1 MFRITSLTEISDRQL
16 DRLVKRIA
24 AILLIGLIAFVGF
37 YVLDRWRAPAAPIVD
52 QRTAALEQA
61 VRDDPADIPSR
72 GQLADIYVAT
82 GRYVEAIAQY
92 DAILDAGKDVELAHM
107 GRGKAYQASGQLDAA
122 TRDFQEVVDI
132 AKGGEMA
139 NVDPMLEAAYY
150 SLGSI
155 AMDQGKP
162 AEAIGHLEKALAIK
176 RSDADALNLISKAHL
191 AVGDTDKAILTA
203 KAAIAFVPIGW
214 TDPYLTLSQT
224 YTKAGQPEMAEW
236 AAAMADFSDGK
247 TDQARTRLT
256 VLSGGGPAAVDAMIG
271 LGLIA
276 ESAGELPLAATWYE
290 QALAVDPNNAAA
302 RLGVGRAGSGN
313 APATEAGPTPLPSLP
328 NPGNVGGGQGS

>member
-1 MFRITSLTEISDRQL
+1 MFRITSLTQISDRQL

-37 YVLDRWRAPAAPIVD
+37 YVLDRWRAPSAPIVD

-107 GRGKAYQASGQLDAA
+107 GRAKAYQASGQLDAA
-122 TRDFQEVVDI
+122 TKDFQQVVDI

-139 NVDPMLEAAYY
+139 NVDPMLEAAYF

-155 AMDQGKP
+155 AMDQGRP
-162 AEAIGHLEKALAIK
+162 AEAITHLEKALAIK

-236 AAAMADFSDGK
+236 AAAMADFSEGR
-247 TDQARTRLT
+247 TEQARTRLT
-256 VLSGGGPAAVDAMIG
+256 ALSAGGPATVDAMIG

-276 ESAGELPLAATWYE
+276 EAAGDLPLAASWYE
-290 QALAVDPNNAAA
+290 RALAADPDNPAA
-302 RLGVGRAGSGN
+302 RLGIGRAGSGG

-328 NPGNVGGGQGS
+328 NPGNVSGGQGS

>member
-1 MFRITSLTEISDRQL
+1 MFRITSLTAMSDRQL

-24 AILLIGLIAFVGF
+24 AVLVIGLIAFIGF
-37 YVLDRWRAPAAPIVD
+37 YVLDRWRMPATPIVD

-61 VRDDPADIPSR
+61 VRADAGDIASR
-72 GQLADIYVAT
+72 GQLADIYTAS
-82 GRYVEAIAQY
+82 GRYAEAIAQY

-107 GRGKAYQASGQLDAA
+107 GRARAYQASGQLDAA
-122 TRDFQEVVDI
+122 TKDFQEVVDI

-139 NVDPMLEAAYY
+139 NVDPLLEAAYY

-162 AEAIGHLEKALAIK
+162 ADAIGHLEKALAIK
-176 RSDADALNLISKAHL
+176 RSDADALNLISKAYL

-236 AAAMADFSDGK
+236 AAAMAAFSDGK
-247 TDQARTRLT
+247 TDEARTRLT
-256 VLSGGGPAAVDAMIG
+256 ALSTGGPAAVDATIG

-276 ESAGELPLAATWYE
+276 EAAGDLPLAANWYE
-290 QALAVDPNNAAA
+290 QALTADPNNAAA
-302 RLGVGRAGSGN
+302 RLGVGRVGSDN
-313 APATEAGPTPLPSLP
+313 PPATKADPTPLPSLP
-328 NPGNVGGGQGS
+328 NPGSVNGGQGS